1 VRTCSHFFGRYNYI
15 HKKQSLSTHL
25 LSPPTAKEKWQAMEN
40 QNNLTG
46 RLSMSEHY
54 EYLGAPLK
62 IGNELIKNRFCMS
75 PIGGG
80 QHHQPTGGLKDTTIQ
95 YLVERAKGGFGLIF
109 TGAIAADYQV
119 DPYTGV
125 GPSPLQNPDAFKFT
139 ATELNERANAY
150 NTKIFAQITMGLGRN
165 YPDLPAPSPMPVF
178 HHRDMLSPELSVDDI
193 HRKIDAV
200 VQVAKLAKDSGFS
213 GVEVHSIHWG
223 YLLDQFAL
231 SMMNHRT
238 DEYGGSLENRLR
250 AAKEILEGIK
260 QECGRNYPVS
270 MRLGLKTFVKAI
282 ETATLTGEEEA
293 GRTLEEGIEIARL
306 LESYGY
312 DCLSV
317 DTGIYDSFYYAC
329 PPMYMPKGYLV
340 ELAAKAKAA
349 VNIPILAGGRMNDPD
364 IAEAAIRDGKI
375 DAIVIGRA
383 ALADP
388 EYPNKVL
395 SGHTERIR
403 PCIACNQGC
412 ITRLQQGK
420 QPTCAVNPAAMR
432 EMRYG
437 LKPAFQKKKV
447 VVIGG
452 GVAGMEAAR
461 TSALRGHQ
469 VTLIEKSSRLGG
481 NLVPGGSH
489 SFKKE
494 VRDLNNWYQRE
505 LKELPVQILMN
516 TEADVEQIKNLGA
529 DIVILATGSTPV
541 MPKVPGID
549 NPMVLGCMEA
559 FAHPDKVGQKVAVIG
574 GGLVGC
580 EMALD
585 YAMKGKEVTVVEAL
599 DKILTA
605 GIPLPIPNGQ
615 MIPDLFEH
623 YHVNVL
629 EGHRLASVENHTAI
643 VESKGEKQA
652 LEVDT
657 VVIAVGFRPAPSMRE
672 ALSRSGAT
680 VYEIGDGRQVGT
692 ILRAI
697 WDGYEVANNI

>member
-1 VRTCSHFFGRYNYI
+1 M
-15 HKKQSLSTHL
+15 QS
-25 LSPPTAKEKWQAMEN
+25 
-40 QNNLTG
+40 
-46 RLSMSEHY
+46 Y
-54 EYLGAPLK
+54 EYLGKPLQ
-62 IGNELIKNRFCMS
+62 IGSLTIKNRFCMA

-80 QHHQPTGGLKDTTIQ
+80 QHHLPGGGLKDETIQ

-109 TGAIAADYQV
+109 TGALAADCTV
-119 DPYTGV
+119 DPYTGI
-125 GPSPLQNPDAFKFT
+125 GPAILQNPDAFKMT

-150 NTKIFAQITMGLGRN
+150 GTKIFAQITMGLGRN
-165 YPDLPAPSPMPVF
+165 YPNLLSPSSVHVF
-178 HHRDMLSPELSVDDI
+178 RHPGEVSPELTHDQIKSKIESVI
-193 HRKIDAV
+193 KAAKI
-200 VQVAKLAKDSGFS
+200 AKNSGFA

-260 QECGRNYPVS
+260 QECSSDYPVS
-270 MRLGLKTFVKAI
+270 MRLGLKTFVKGFEKAS
-282 ETATLTGEEEA
+282 LTGEDEA
-293 GRTLEEGIEIARL
+293 GRTLEEGIQIAKL

-317 DTGIYDSFYYAC
+317 DTGTYDSFYYAC

-340 ELAAKAKAA
+340 EMAAKAKEA

-375 DAIVIGRA
+375 DAVVMGRA

-395 SGHTERIR
+395 TGRTERIR

-432 EMRYG
+432 EMRFAMR
-437 LKPAFQKKKV
+437 PAVQVKKV
-447 VVIGG
+447 IVVGG

-461 TSALRGHQ
+461 TAALRGHK
-469 VTLIEKSSRLGG
+469 VSLYEKNRELGG
-481 NLVPGGSH
+481 NLIPGGSH

-494 VRDLNNWYQRE
+494 VRELNIWYQNE
-505 LKELPVQILMN
+505 LNHLPVEMHIGEAVTADQLRKM
-516 TEADVEQIKNLGA
+516 EADVI
-529 DIVILATGSTPV
+529 ILATGSVPV
-541 MPKVPGID
+541 MPRVPGID
-549 NPMVLGCMEA
+549 DPKVLGCMEA
-559 FAHPDKVGQKVAVIG
+559 FAHPKKVGQTVVVVG

-585 YAMKGKEVTVVEAL
+585 YAQGGKNVTVVEAL
-599 DKILTA
+599 PKILSA
-605 GIPLPIPNGQ
+605 GIPSPIPNGQ
-615 MIPDLFEH
+615 MIPDLFE
-623 YHVNVL
+623 YHRVNVL
-629 EGHRLASVENHTAI
+629 ESHKLSAVKNGRVILEHE
-643 VESKGEKQA
+643 GQEKTLDA
-652 LEVDT
+652 DS
-657 VVIAVGFRPAPSMRE
+657 VVIAVGFRPAPSMAQE
-672 ALSRSGAT
+672 LVGCGAV
-680 VYEIGDGRQVGT
+680 VYEIGDGRQVST
-692 ILRAI
+692 ILHAV
-697 WDGYEVANNI
+697 WNGYEVGNNI

>member
-1 VRTCSHFFGRYNYI
+1 
-15 HKKQSLSTHL
+15 
-25 LSPPTAKEKWQAMEN
+25 M
-40 QNNLTG
+40 QN
-46 RLSMSEHY
+46 Y
-54 EYLGAPLK
+54 EYLGKPLQ
-62 IGNELIKNRFCMS
+62 IGRLTIKNRFCMA

-80 QHHQPTGGLKDTTIQ
+80 QHHLPGGGLKDETIQ

-109 TGAIAADYQV
+109 TGAIAADGAV

-125 GPSPLQNPDAFKFT
+125 GPTILQNPDAFKMT
-139 ATELNERANAY
+139 ATELNERAGAY
-150 NTKIFAQITMGLGRN
+150 GTIIFAQITMGLGRN
-165 YPDLPAPSPMPVF
+165 YPNLPAPSAVHVF
-178 HHRDMLSPELSVDDI
+178 RHPGEVSPELTRDQIKSKIESVVKAS
-193 HRKIDAV
+193 KI
-200 VQVAKLAKDSGFS
+200 AKDSGFS

-260 QECGRNYPVS
+260 QECGSDFPVS
-270 MRLGLKTFVKAI
+270 MRLGLKTFVKGFEQAS
-282 ETATLTGEEEA
+282 LTGEEEI
-293 GRTLEEGIEIARL
+293 GRTLEEGIEIAKL

-312 DCLSV
+312 DCLNV

-340 ELAAKAKAA
+340 ELAAKAKEA
-349 VNIPILAGGRMNDPD
+349 VNIPILAGGRMNEAY
-364 IAEAAIRDGKI
+364 IAEKAIRDGKI
-375 DAIVIGRA
+375 DAVVLGRA

-395 SGHTERIR
+395 TGHTEKIR

-432 EMRYG
+432 EVRYA
-437 LKPAFQKKKV
+437 LRPCVQPKKV
-447 VVIGG
+447 VVVGG

-461 TSALRGHQ
+461 TAAMRGHK
-469 VTLIEKSSRLGG
+469 VSLYEKNESLGG
-481 NLVPGGSH
+481 NLIPGGSH

-494 VRDLNNWYQRE
+494 VRELNAWYQNE
-505 LKELPVQILMN
+505 LKALPVEIHTGEAVTAGQLRNMD
-516 TEADVEQIKNLGA
+516 ADVI
-529 DIVILATGSTPV
+529 ILAAGSVPV

-549 NPMVLGCMEA
+549 DKKVIGCMEA
-559 FAHPDKVGQKVAVIG
+559 LAHPEKVGQKVMVIG

-585 YAMKGKEVTVVEAL
+585 YAQSGKEVTVVEAL
-599 DKILTA
+599 PKILSA
-605 GIPLPIPNGQ
+605 GIPSPIPNGQ

-623 YHVNVL
+623 HHVTVL
-629 EGHRLASVENHTAI
+629 ENHRLTAVEDGRVI
-643 VESKGEKQA
+643 LESDGQKKA
-652 LEVDT
+652 LDADS
-657 VVIAVGFRPAPSMRE
+657 VVIAVGFRPVPSMAQE
-672 ALSRSGAT
+672 LQGCGAV
-680 VYEIGDGRQVGT
+680 VYEIGDGQKVST
-692 ILRAI
+692 ILHAV
-697 WDGYEVANNI
+697 WDGYEVGNNI

>member
-1 VRTCSHFFGRYNYI
+1 
-15 HKKQSLSTHL
+15 
-25 LSPPTAKEKWQAMEN
+25 M
-40 QNNLTG
+40 QN
-46 RLSMSEHY
+46 Y
-54 EYLGAPLK
+54 EYLGKPLQ
-62 IGNELIKNRFCMS
+62 IGRLTIKNRFCMA

-80 QHHQPTGGLKDTTIQ
+80 QHHLPGGGLKDETIQ

-109 TGAIAADYQV
+109 TGAIAADGTV

-125 GPSPLQNPDAFKFT
+125 GPTILQNPDAFKMT
-139 ATELNERANAY
+139 ATELNERAGAY
-150 NTKIFAQITMGLGRN
+150 GTKIFAQITMGLGRN
-165 YPDLPAPSPMPVF
+165 YPNLPAPSSVHVF
-178 HHRDMLSPELSVDDI
+178 RHPGEVSPELTREQIKSKIESVVKAS
-193 HRKIDAV
+193 KI
-200 VQVAKLAKDSGFS
+200 AKDSGFS

-260 QECGRNYPVS
+260 QECGSDFPVS
-270 MRLGLKTFVKAI
+270 MRLGLKTFVKGFEQAS
-282 ETATLTGEEEA
+282 LTGEEEI
-293 GRTLEEGIEIARL
+293 GRTLEEGIEIAKL

-312 DCLSV
+312 DCLNV

-340 ELAAKAKAA
+340 ELAAKAKEA
-349 VNIPILAGGRMNDPD
+349 VNIPILAGGRMNEAD
-364 IAEAAIRDGKI
+364 IAERAIRDGKI
-375 DAIVIGRA
+375 DAVVLGRA

-395 SGHTERIR
+395 TGHTKKIR

-432 EMRYG
+432 EVRYA
-437 LKPAFQKKKV
+437 LRPCVQPKKV
-447 VVIGG
+447 VVVGG

-461 TSALRGHQ
+461 TAAMRGHK
-469 VTLIEKSSRLGG
+469 VSLYEKNESLGG
-481 NLVPGGSH
+481 NLIPGGSH

-494 VRDLNNWYQRE
+494 VRELNAWYQNE
-505 LKELPVQILMN
+505 LKALPVEIHTGEAVTAGQLRNMD
-516 TEADVEQIKNLGA
+516 ADVI
-529 DIVILATGSTPV
+529 ILAAGSVPV

-549 NPMVLGCMEA
+549 DKKVIGCMEA
-559 FAHPDKVGQKVAVIG
+559 LAHPEKVGQKVMVIG

-585 YAMKGKEVTVVEAL
+585 YAQSGKEVTVVEAL
-599 DKILTA
+599 PKILSA
-605 GIPLPIPNGQ
+605 GIPSPIPNGQ

-623 YHVNVL
+623 HHVTVL
-629 EGHRLASVENHTAI
+629 ENHRLTAVEDGRVI
-643 VESKGEKQA
+643 LESDGQKKA
-652 LEVDT
+652 LDADS
-657 VVIAVGFRPAPSMRE
+657 VVIAVGFRPVPSMAQERQGC
-672 ALSRSGAT
+672 GAA
-680 VYEIGDGRQVGT
+680 VYEIGDGQKVST
-692 ILRAI
+692 ILHAV
-697 WDGYEVANNI
+697 WDGYEVGNNI

>member
-1 VRTCSHFFGRYNYI
+1 MQKYP
-15 HKKQSLSTHL
+15 HL
-25 LSPPTAKEKWQAMEN
+25 GETLQI
-40 QNNLTG
+40 G
-46 RLSMSEHY
+46 RLTV
-54 EYLGAPLK
+54 
-62 IGNELIKNRFCMS
+62 KNRFCMA

-80 QHHQPTGGLKDTTIQ
+80 QHHLPGGGLKDETIQ

-109 TGAIAADYQV
+109 TGAIAADSTV

-125 GPSPLQNPDAFKFT
+125 GPAILQNPDAFKMT
-139 ATELNERANAY
+139 ATELNERAGAY
-150 NTKIFAQITMGLGRN
+150 GTKIFAQITMGLGRN
-165 YPDLPAPSPMPVF
+165 YPNLPAPSSVHVF
-178 HHRDMLSPELSVDDI
+178 RHPGEVSPELTRDQIKS
-193 HRKIDAV
+193 KIDSV
-200 VQVAKLAKDSGFS
+200 VQSAKIAKDSGFS

-231 SMMNHRT
+231 AMMNHRT

-260 QECGRNYPVS
+260 QECGRDFPVS
-270 MRLGLKTFVKAI
+270 MRLGLKTFVKGFEQAS
-282 ETATLTGEEEA
+282 LTGEEEA
-293 GRTLEEGIEIARL
+293 GRTLEEGVAIAKL

-329 PPMYMPKGYLV
+329 PPMYMPKGYAV
-340 ELAAKAKAA
+340 ELAAEAKKA
-349 VNIPILAGGRMNDPD
+349 VNIPILAGGRMNDAD

-375 DAIVIGRA
+375 DAVVLGRA

-395 SGHTERIR
+395 TGHTEKIR

-432 EMRYG
+432 EVRYA
-437 LKPAFQKKKV
+437 LRPCVQPKKI

-461 TSALRGHQ
+461 TAAMRGHK
-469 VTLIEKSSRLGG
+469 VSLYEKSGQLGG
-481 NLVPGGSH
+481 NLIPGGSH

-494 VRDLNNWYQRE
+494 VRELNAWYLNE
-505 LKELPVQILMN
+505 LEHLPVELHLGE
-516 TEADVEQIKNLGA
+516 EATVEQIRDMAA
-529 DIVILATGSTPV
+529 DVVVLATGSVPA
-541 MPKVPGID
+541 MPKVPGMEDEKVI
-549 NPMVLGCMEA
+549 GCMEA
-559 FAHPDKVGQKVAVIG
+559 FAHPEKVGQKVVVVG

-585 YAMKGKEVTVVEAL
+585 YAQAGKEVTVVEAL
-599 DKILTA
+599 PKILSA
-605 GIPLPIPNGQ
+605 GIPSPIPNGQ

-623 YHVNVL
+623 HHVTVL
-629 EGHRLASVENHTAI
+629 ENHKLSAVRGGKVILEN
-643 VESKGEKQA
+643 EGQEKTLDA
-652 LEVDT
+652 DSI
-657 VVIAVGFRPAPSMRE
+657 VIAVGFRPAPSMAQE
-672 ALSRSGAT
+672 LQGCGSV
-680 VYEIGDGRQVGT
+680 VYEIGDGQQVST
-692 ILRAI
+692 ILHAV
-697 WDGYEVANNI
+697 WDGYEVGNNI